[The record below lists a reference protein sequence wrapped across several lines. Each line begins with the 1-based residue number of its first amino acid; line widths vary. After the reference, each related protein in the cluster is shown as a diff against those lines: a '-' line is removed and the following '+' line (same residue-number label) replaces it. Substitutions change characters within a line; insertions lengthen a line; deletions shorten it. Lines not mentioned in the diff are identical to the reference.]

1 MTKQVAIYARVST
14 DEQAKG
20 YSLQT
25 QLEACQNYARERG
38 YTVTETFAD
47 DYTGAVMDRP
57 ALNKLRD
64 LIALETIE
72 AVIVYDVD
80 RLARKSAYQVL
91 IEEEFKR
98 AGVLIEFV
106 MGQYDDSDEGRL
118 QKQIKGVIAE
128 YEKAKILERSKRALS
143 KSVLITVG
151 AGGATARPVTGL
163 IIPGH
168 SL

>member
-20 YSLQT
+20 YSLKT
-25 QLEACQNYARERG
+25 QVEACQTYAKERG
-38 YTVTETFAD
+38 YIVTETFSD

-98 AGVLIEFV
+98 AGVTMV
-106 MGQYDDSDEGRL
+106 
-118 QKQIKGVIAE
+118 IK
-128 YEKAKILERSKRALS
+128 KF
-143 KSVLITVG
+143 
-151 AGGATARPVTGL
+151 
-163 IIPGH
+163 
-168 SL
+168 